1 MIMKENY
8 DYIPS
13 RELKHFFKQI
23 EEQYGKVP
31 EIFQKLA
38 FIRGKERIY
47 LINRD
52 IEKIDLKNLRV
63 NSMGLYIAEVK
74 NEQLRVSIEGS
85 QLIGPTAIKNVCELT
100 REQLR
105 KWFMGQDVAVEGQ
118 YEGFVILKH
127 ENDYIGSGKFKEG
140 LILNF
145 VPKARRLLEV
155 H

>member
-1 MIMKENY
+1 MKDNY
-8 DYIPS
+8 AYIPS
-13 RELKHFFKQI
+13 RELKHFFKMI

-31 EIFQKLA
+31 ELFDTLA

-47 LINRD
+47 AINRD
-52 IEKIDLKNLRV
+52 IEKIDLKQIRV

-74 NEQLRVSIEGS
+74 NDQLRLSIEGS
-85 QLIGPTAIKNVCELT
+85 QLIGPTATKNVCELT
-100 REQLR
+100 KDKLR
-105 KWFMGQDVAVEGQ
+105 QWFMGQDIDVDGQ

-127 ENDYIGSGKFKEG
+127 GNDYVGSGKFKEG

-145 VPKARRLLEV
+145 VPKARRLLEL

>member
-1 MIMKENY
+1 MMKDNY
-8 DYIPS
+8 SYMPS
-13 RELKHFFKQI
+13 RELKHFFKMI

-31 EIFQKLA
+31 ELFDTLA

-47 LINRD
+47 AINRD
-52 IEKIDLKNLRV
+52 IEKVDLNKIRV

-85 QLIGPTAIKNVCELT
+85 QLIGPTATKNVCELAKDKLK
-100 REQLR
+100 Q
-105 KWFMGQDVAVEGQ
+105 WFMGQDIDVEGS

-127 ENDYIGSGKFKEG
+127 GQDYVGSGKFKEG

-145 VPKARRLLEV
+145 VPKARRLLEL